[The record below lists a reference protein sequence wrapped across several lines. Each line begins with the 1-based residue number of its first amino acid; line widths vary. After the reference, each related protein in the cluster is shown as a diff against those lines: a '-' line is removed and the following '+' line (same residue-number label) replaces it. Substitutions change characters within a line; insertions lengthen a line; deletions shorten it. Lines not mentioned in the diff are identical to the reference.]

1 MKIIKSALHYWF
13 ALVSILS
20 FLVGWGM
27 LAHSLKPVSA
37 ASQASSSS
45 TASLPA
51 LPPIQAF
58 GGLTGNSGG
67 SGLNLTVPNNPP
79 TSVFPRLRSG
89 GS

>member
-1 MKIIKSALHYWF
+1 MKIIKTVLHYWF

-27 LAHSLKPVSA
+27 LAHSLKPIQSTQNTSA
-37 ASQASSSS
+37 S
-45 TASLPA
+45 TSISLPA

-58 GGLTGNSGG
+58 GTG
-67 SGLNLTVPNNPP
+67 SGNGLNFSAPSNPS
-79 TSVFPRLRSG
+79 TTFSPRLRTG

>member
-1 MKIIKSALHYWF
+1 VKIIKSALHYWI
-13 ALVSILS
+13 AIVSVLS

-37 ASQASSSS
+37 YQPSSPN

-58 GGLTGNSGG
+58 GGLTGNNGG
-67 SGLNLTVPNNPP
+67 SGLNLSAPSNPP